1 MAEVF
6 VAGTAM
12 TPFGRST
19 GTVSDLAAAAV
30 RDALADA
37 GIGAGEVQSV
47 FFGNSASGLLQGQEM
62 IRGQVYLAET
72 GLLGAAIVNVENA
85 CAASSSA
92 FSLACAAVGSGQVD
106 IALAIGAEKLIVPQ
120 KVRAFAA
127 LASATDLERRPEM
140 RELVWDLALGGSPDP
155 VMPSS
160 SPLMVHYAEKGAAY
174 LERSGG
180 TVEDLARVVVK
191 SRAAGALSPNAQFRT
206 PVTIEE
212 VLGGRLIHPPLH
224 MAMCSPLSDGA
235 AALVVMSERAARSR
249 GLTGLRVRATAIASN
264 NPLSG
269 VTPTQAASTLAY
281 ERAGLGPA
289 DLDVLEVHDAAAPAE
304 LILIEELGVT
314 PPGTAIKLLRDG
326 ETALGGSI
334 PVNTGGGLLSRG
346 HPIGATGA
354 AQIVEIADQ
363 LRGRAGARQVPGAR
377 IGLAQNGGGVFYDD
391 EATVTITI
399 LESTGGEL

>member
-1 MAEVF
+1 MTHVY
-6 VAGTAM
+6 VAGAAT
-12 TPFGRST
+12 TPFGKST
-19 GTVSDLAAAAV
+19 GTLSELAGAAV

-37 GIGAGEVQSV
+37 GITAADVQSV

-72 GLLGAAIVNVENA
+72 GLLGASIVNVENA

-92 FSLACAAVGSGQVD
+92 FSLACAAVGSGQAD
-106 IALAIGAEKLIVPQ
+106 IAIAIGAEKLVVPE

-140 RELVWDLALGGSPDP
+140 RELVWDLALGGSPEP

-191 SRAAGALSPNAQFRT
+191 SRHAGSLNPNAQFRT
-206 PVTIEE
+206 PTTVEE
-212 VLGGRLIHPPLH
+212 VLAGRLIHPPLH

-235 AALVVMSERAARSR
+235 AALVVMSERAAKER
-249 GLTGLRVRATAIASN
+249 GRTSLRVRATAIASN
-264 NPLSG
+264 NPLAG
-269 VTPTQAASTLAY
+269 VTPTQAASTAAY
-281 ERAGLGPA
+281 ERGGVGPA
-289 DLDVLEVHDAAAPAE
+289 DIDVAEVHDAAAPAE
-304 LILIEELGVT
+304 LILIEELGLT

-326 ETALGGSI
+326 DTALGGSI

-354 AQIVEIADQ
+354 AQIVEIAEQ

-377 IGLAQNGGGVFYDD
+377 IGMAQNGGGVFYDD

-399 LESTGGEL
+399 LEATGGNS

>member
-1 MAEVF
+1 MPEVF
-6 VAGTAM
+6 VAGTGM
-12 TPFGRST
+12 TPFGKST

-37 GIGAGEVQSV
+37 GVIAADVQSV

-72 GLLGAAIVNVENA
+72 GLLGASIVNVENA

-92 FSLACAAVGSGQVD
+92 FSMACAAVGSGQAD
-106 IALAIGAEKLIVPQ
+106 IALAVGAEKLIVPE

-140 RELVWDLALGGSPDP
+140 RELVWDLALGGSPEP
-155 VMPSS
+155 TMPSS
-160 SPLMVHYAEKGAAY
+160 SPLMVHYAEKGASY
-174 LERSGG
+174 LERAGG

-191 SRAAGALSPNAQFRT
+191 SRAAGALSERAQFRT
-206 PVTIEE
+206 PVTVEE
-212 VLGGRLIHPPLH
+212 VLAGRLIHPPLH

-235 AALVVMSERAARSR
+235 AALVVMSERAARER

-264 NPLSG
+264 NPLAG
-269 VTPTQAASTLAY
+269 VTPTQAASTRAY

-326 ETALGGSI
+326 DTALGGSI

-399 LESTGGEL
+399 LEATGGAA

>member
-1 MAEVF
+1 
-6 VAGTAM
+6 M
-12 TPFGRST
+12 TPFGKSA
-19 GTVSDLAAAAV
+19 GTVSDLAGAAV

-37 GIGAGEVQSV
+37 GVTAAEVQQV

-92 FSLACAAVGSGQVD
+92 FSLACAAVGSGQADV
-106 IALAIGAEKLIVPQ
+106 AVAIGAEKMVVPE

-127 LASATDLERRPEM
+127 LASATDLERRSEM

-174 LERSGG
+174 LERAGG

-191 SRAAGALSPNAQFRT
+191 SRHAGSLNPNAQFGT
-206 PVTIEE
+206 PTTVEE
-212 VLGGRLIHPPLH
+212 VLAGRLIHPPLH

-235 AALVVMSERAARSR
+235 AAIVVMSERAARER
-249 GLTGLRVRATAIASN
+249 GRTQVRVRATAIASN
-264 NPLSG
+264 NPLAG
-269 VTPTQAASTLAY
+269 VTPTQAASTAAY
-281 ERAGLGPA
+281 ERGAVGPT
-289 DLDVLEVHDAAAPAE
+289 DVDVAEVHDAAAPAE
-304 LILIEELGVT
+304 LILIEELGLT

-326 ETALGGSI
+326 DTALGGSI

-354 AQIVEIADQ
+354 AQIVEIIDQ

-399 LESTGGEL
+399 LEATGGAS